1 MPEHLGGMYQN
12 KVLVDSSVLVALWKI
27 VEICAVFYFY
37 KIYITCL
44 AHYILLTVSVL
55 HNWTNMVNEVQN
67 YVKSLNFGY
76 RKVLREKT
84 VTYLNAY
91 AQFVDAHTVK
101 VSF

>member
-1 MPEHLGGMYQN
+1 M
-12 KVLVDSSVLVALWKI
+12 S
-27 VEICAVFYFY
+27 
-37 KIYITCL
+37 
-44 AHYILLTVSVL
+44 LLTVSVL
-55 HNWTNMVNEVQN
+55 HNWTNMVNEVQS

>member
-1 MPEHLGGMYQN
+1 MKTLQFFPSIKFM
-12 KVLVDSSVLVALWKI
+12 S
-27 VEICAVFYFY
+27 
-37 KIYITCL
+37 
-44 AHYILLTVSVL
+44 LLTVSVL
-55 HNWTNMVNEVQN
+55 HNWTNMVNEVQS

-91 AQFVDAHTVK
+91 AQFVDAHTLK

>member
-1 MPEHLGGMYQN
+1 
-12 KVLVDSSVLVALWKI
+12 
-27 VEICAVFYFY
+27 
-37 KIYITCL
+37 
-44 AHYILLTVSVL
+44 VL

-76 RKVLREKT
+76 RKVLKQKT

-91 AQFVDAHTVK
+91 AQFVDAHTIK